1 MRLTCLP
8 ICKQFDHR
16 PPPLG
21 MIPITHRFHDHGDT
35 IAIQYG
41 GSHLVNTMETYRKIK
56 HWQSHS
62 RDMVESFKRYYH
74 NSFLDTQRQEAYN
87 LFLGNYIYAQGQPML
102 WELTTDY
109 YLHHC
114 DPRSWGKNIRRDYVN
129 WYTPAFL
136 GPRQVPKARPVSA
149 ELVKKGVAH
158 FDDYWLEYYRPVS
171 ISSLLKVY
179 AFGIDSTARHLP
191 DKSTV
196 TGRYDY
202 SPFCTRKAPADV
214 DSPDKKTLRKGVTI
228 VTPTED
234 MDHPYFNRPQTPSR
248 PSTALSDRLP
258 NHQSIL
264 RTSQFEVDY
273 FAAPADVNSSAYPKP
288 IDKTLIAQ
296 WTLNQFY
303 HNSLNPTVTEAE
315 AAEYEQYISHPL
327 NLPLV
332 VSTELP
338 DEIAANLD
346 LVDYINSASGV
357 EDWTSSAGSNFGAS
371 SFDVNENDLADY
383 KEFSEVSEN
392 PLTVSEEDGDK
403 KRYKAYK
410 KWLQGKSLF
419 KQSKVDPEYQTE
431 HDIGV

>member
-1 MRLTCLP
+1 MLT
-8 ICKQFDHR
+8 D
-16 PPPLG
+16 
-21 MIPITHRFHDHGDT
+21 HRFHDHGDT

-114 DPRSWGKNIRRDYVN
+114 DPRSWGKNTRRDYVN

-136 GPRQVPKARPVSA
+136 GPRQVPKGRPVSA
-149 ELVKKGVAH
+149 ELIKKGVAQ

-171 ISSLLKVY
+171 ISSLLKIY
-179 AFGIDSTARHLP
+179 AFGIDSTARYLP
-191 DKSTV
+191 DKSIV

-234 MDHPYFNRPQTPSR
+234 IDHPYFIRPQTPSR

-273 FAAPADVNSSAYPKP
+273 FATPADVTSSAYLKP
-288 IDKTLIAQ
+288 VDKTLIAQ

-315 AAEYEQYISHPL
+315 AAEYEQYINHPL

-338 DEIAANLD
+338 EEIAANLD

-357 EDWTSSAGSNFGAS
+357 EAG
-371 SFDVNENDLADY
+371 
-383 KEFSEVSEN
+383 
-392 PLTVSEEDGDK
+392 
-403 KRYKAYK
+403 
-410 KWLQGKSLF
+410 
-419 KQSKVDPEYQTE
+419 
-431 HDIGV
+431 